1 MCFCSYFTVKDR
13 PELKSKFKEHVR
25 VAVEYASIIDD
36 FDDLVDP
43 QTLARHYL
51 GPEPFHYVLR
61 AIHRKEKSKL

>member
-43 QTLARHYL
+43 
-51 GPEPFHYVLR
+51 
-61 AIHRKEKSKL
+61 